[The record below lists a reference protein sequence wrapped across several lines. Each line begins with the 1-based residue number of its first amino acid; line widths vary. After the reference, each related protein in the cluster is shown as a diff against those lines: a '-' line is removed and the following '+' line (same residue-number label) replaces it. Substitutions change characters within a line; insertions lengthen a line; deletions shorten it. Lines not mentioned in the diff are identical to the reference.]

1 MYQSLTHILHGC
13 ITIVG
18 EDGTTALLSNTS
30 HYKILLSAANSFL
43 PDFNHSGMIGID
55 WSLERFQLRCFGVS
69 KRFGENMLLF
79 VD

>member
-1 MYQSLTHILHGC
+1 M
-13 ITIVG
+13 
-18 EDGTTALLSNTS
+18 ALL
-30 HYKILLSAANSFL
+30 HYYLTLLITRSCFQLLIVFL
-43 PDFNHSGMIGID
+43 PDFNHSGMMGID